1 MVVTARCFSFRAL
14 ITQAWVFEMKTRQV
28 YFIHTF
34 PRRRELGESLQTCC
48 VNVFFALGDI
58 WREKNPYFEKH
69 LFLQYKNWWRLQEY
83 VYKTSQM
90 VRINFQNTGGIKS
103 YKDRLNRSTKPVV
116 GIVKIFTLVK
126 QKRSLRDRK
135 VSLSNWDVGRTLEKL
150 VNQAFIVFCQHPAWL
165 ITAVNP

>member
-1 MVVTARCFSFRAL
+1 MRALIGQEVCLHESLRKHGCDSKMFFFRAL

-48 VNVFFALGDI
+48 VNVFFALADI
-58 WREKNPYFEKH
+58 LREKNPYFGKH
-69 LFLQYKNWWRLQEY
+69 LFLQYKNWWRCWQEY
-83 VYKTSQM
+83 VYKTSRM

-116 GIVKIFTLVK
+116 GILKIFTLVK
-126 QKRSLRDRK
+126 Q
-135 VSLSNWDVGRTLEKL
+135 NE
-150 VNQAFIVFCQHPAWL
+150 AFVIGKFL
-165 ITAVNP
+165 